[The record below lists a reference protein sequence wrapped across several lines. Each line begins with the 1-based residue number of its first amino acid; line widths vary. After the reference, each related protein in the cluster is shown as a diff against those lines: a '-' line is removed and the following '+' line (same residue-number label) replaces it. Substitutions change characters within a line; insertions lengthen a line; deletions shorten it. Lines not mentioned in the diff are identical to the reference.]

1 VAAPEEPVPEANR
14 RKVAS
19 NELQRSVP

>member
-1 VAAPEEPVPEANR
+1 MANR

-19 NELQRSVP
+19 LSEGELGNDDRLGRIG